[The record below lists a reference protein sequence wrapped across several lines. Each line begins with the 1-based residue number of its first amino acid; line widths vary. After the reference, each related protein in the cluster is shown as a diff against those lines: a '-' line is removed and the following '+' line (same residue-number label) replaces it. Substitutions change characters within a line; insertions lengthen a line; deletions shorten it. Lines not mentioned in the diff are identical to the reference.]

1 MCSFNFLFH
10 FFSLDG
16 SSQWGKNE
24 PCPGSGARVFGGSCV
39 LSSTHVRE
47 RAATRP
53 AAAVAVTAPL
63 VGLNG
68 TGGTALQRDIEVKLL
83 RTLLAVVDEGG
94 FARAAQ
100 SLHVTQPTVSQQVQR
115 LESIVRTPVFHR
127 TKRPLRLTPA
137 GRELVAHARYVIR
150 LNNDVLNRVSAL
162 CSHAT
167 LSMGCSIHFADGLG
181 PMFSRLD
188 AEMPHVR
195 CAMVTD
201 LSAPLAD
208 RVAAADIDAAL
219 LLGIQTPRAEM
230 LGRLRL
236 DWFGGPPPTP
246 GRGVPVALLG
256 GSSALSR
263 HIAETL
269 DRNGVA
275 WYSVPWCT
283 DPHTVR
289 ASVQANLAC
298 TALCENSHQRHPG
311 IRPARPGVLGPAPSP
326 LPVYLALSPAL
337 REGAADVARAVARM
351 VVAGMP
357 IAPP

>member
-1 MCSFNFLFH
+1 M
-10 FFSLDG
+10 
-16 SSQWGKNE
+16 
-24 PCPGSGARVFGGSCV
+24 
-39 LSSTHVRE
+39 
-47 RAATRP
+47 
-53 AAAVAVTAPL
+53 
-63 VGLNG
+63 
-68 TGGTALQRDIEVKLL
+68 QRDIEVKLL

-100 SLHVTQPTVSQQVQR
+100 TLHVTQPTVSQQVQR

-127 TKRPLRLTPA
+127 TRRPLRLTPA
-137 GRELVAHARYVIR
+137 GRELVAHARHVIR
-150 LNNDVLNRVSAL
+150 LNNDVLNRVTAL
-162 CSHAT
+162 CSQAT

-181 PMFSRLD
+181 LMFSRLD

-201 LSAPLAD
+201 LSTPLAD

-219 LLGIQTPRAEM
+219 LLGTQTARAET

-275 WYSVPWCT
+275 WYSVPWCN

-289 ASVQANLAC
+289 ASVQAGLAC
-298 TALCENSHQRHPG
+298 TALCENAHQRDPG
-311 IRPARPGVLGPAPSP
+311 IRPAPPGVLGPAPLP
-326 LPVYLALSPAL
+326 LPVYLAFSPTL
-337 REGAADVARAVARM
+337 RDGAVDVVRAVARM
-351 VVAGMP
+351 IVAGMP

>member
-1 MCSFNFLFH
+1 M
-10 FFSLDG
+10 
-16 SSQWGKNE
+16 
-24 PCPGSGARVFGGSCV
+24 
-39 LSSTHVRE
+39 
-47 RAATRP
+47 
-53 AAAVAVTAPL
+53 
-63 VGLNG
+63 
-68 TGGTALQRDIEVKLL
+68 QRDIEVKLL

-137 GRELVAHARYVIR
+137 GRELVAHARHVIR

-162 CSHAT
+162 CSKAT

-181 PMFSRLD
+181 LMLSRLD
-188 AEMPHVR
+188 AEMPQVR
-195 CAMVTD
+195 CAVATD

-208 RVAAADIDAAL
+208 RVTAGDIDAAL
-219 LLGIQTPRAEM
+219 LLGIKTPRAEM

-236 DWFGGPPPTP
+236 DWFGGPPPTS

-256 GSSALSR
+256 GSSALSQ

-289 ASVQANLAC
+289 ASVQAGLAC
-298 TALCENSHQRHPG
+298 TALCENAHQKHPG
-311 IRPARPGVLGPAPSP
+311 VRPAPPGLLGPPPSP
-326 LPVYLALSPAL
+326 LPVYLAFSPTL
-337 REGAADVARAVARM
+337 REAAVDVVRAVARM
-351 VVAGMP
+351 ILLSTP